1 MNGERSVTLCFANAF
16 FSISI
21 FIPRFWRSV
30 RGTQFPWRS
39 GLLKCEAGMEEILFK
54 GGKKTVTPSSFFH
67 LVKFKLRQTEL

>member
-1 MNGERSVTLCFANAF
+1 MCPKSFEGRTEQRHRDPLLPQR
-16 FSISI
+16 
-21 FIPRFWRSV
+21 IPKEGSRLD
-30 RGTQFPWRS
+30 RS